1 MEKTCGM
8 KIFRNFEE
16 ILDYAIDKEMEE
28 IEFYSNLAG
37 RMDRKHVS
45 VLFHN
50 IALEKTGRVLQLE
63 NLKALKAE
71 FDTNDVQDMKLAGK
85 MVDID
90 HQKSD
95 LSYQEALILAMKRE
109 KEKFKFY
116 LEMSECAI
124 NEECRITFLN
134 LANDEARQK
143 LKFEIEYDEY
153 VLIEN

>member
-1 MEKTCGM
+1 M

-37 RMDRKHVS
+37 RMDRKNVS

-50 IALEKTGRVLQLE
+50 IMLEKTSRVLRLE
-63 NLKALKAE
+63 KMKDLKAE
-71 FDTNDVQDMKLAGK
+71 FDSNEVQDMKLAGNLAE
-85 MVDID
+85 ID
-90 HQKSD
+90 HQNSN
-95 LSYQEALILAMKRE
+95 LSYQDALILAMKRE

-116 LEMSECAI
+116 TKMAECAI
-124 NEECRITFLN
+124 NNECRSTFIN
-134 LANDEARQK
+134 LANEEARQK

-153 VLIEN
+153 ILIEN